1 MTRLHDLA
9 AAGTSPWLDNIRRSW
24 LESGVFRR
32 KVDDGIVGVTSNPT
46 IFQKAIADSSDYD
59 EAIRATH
66 GESAQDVFFELGDQ
80 GRPGRG
86 RPAEGRL
93 RGHRSPRRLR
103 LVRAAARPGQ

>member
-59 EAIRATH
+59 EAIRATRRRVARRTC
-66 GESAQDVFFELGDQ
+66 SSSWRSRTSRT
-80 GRPGRG
+80 RPT
-86 RPAEGRL
+86 
-93 RGHRSPRRLR
+93 S
-103 LVRAAARPGQ
+103 